1 MYCDCTSYFCMF
13 GNMFQNVYFFVYLFS
28 EMQEDFNKNE
38 MTLNQLADDIDE
50 LNRNMTIYLQVITK
64 KSREYYKCKT

>member
-1 MYCDCTSYFCMF
+1 MPIMNIFL
-13 GNMFQNVYFFVYLFS
+13 LFS

-50 LNRNMTIYLQVITK
+50 LNRNMTIFLQAITE

>member
-1 MYCDCTSYFCMF
+1 MPIVNIFL
-13 GNMFQNVYFFVYLFS
+13 LFS

-38 MTLNQLADDIDE
+38 MTLNQLADNIDE
-50 LNRNMTIYLQVITK
+50 LNRNMTIFLQAITE